1 MPVFAV
7 TYAYPDDS
15 ADARAAVRPAHREF
29 LRGLADEG
37 VLLASGPHAEG
48 EPAGALLLFR
58 SPAKDELLTRLA
70 EDPFQVEGLVSAVV
84 ATEWD
89 VVTGSL
95 AAQFLAAAG
104 RG

>member
-7 TYAYPDDS
+7 TYAYPDDT
-15 ADARAAVRPAHREF
+15 ADARAAVRPTHREF

-37 VLLASGPHAEG
+37 VLLVSGPYAQG
-48 EPAGALLLFR
+48 EAAGALLIFR
-58 SPAKDELLTRLA
+58 SSTKDELLALLKQ
-70 EDPFQVEGLVSAVV
+70 DPFQVEGLVSEVV

-95 AAQFLAAAG
+95 APHF
-104 RG
+104 